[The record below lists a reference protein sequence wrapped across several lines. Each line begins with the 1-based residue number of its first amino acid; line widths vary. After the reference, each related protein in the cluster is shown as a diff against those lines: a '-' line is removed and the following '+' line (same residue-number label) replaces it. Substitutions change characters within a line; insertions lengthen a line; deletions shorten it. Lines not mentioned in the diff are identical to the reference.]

1 MIYRAASEEDIADR
15 IFVMKA
21 STKIAAALTG
31 VFALSGCLFSGND
44 GAQNISVAESFEG
57 GVNPYLWRASL
68 DTLNTL
74 PLTTADPVGGIIN
87 YDWKSFPDAQNER
100 IRATVYILDSR
111 LRADGVKVSVFRQ
124 VQDNGQW
131 TDAPVDLAT
140 SVQLEN
146 AILTRA
152 RVLKSSELS

>member
-1 MIYRAASEEDIADR
+1 MLYRTPSEEDIADR
-15 IFVMKA
+15 ILVMKA
-21 STKIAAALTG
+21 SMKIAAALAG
-31 VFALSGCLFSGND
+31 VFALSGCMFGGNSGERS
-44 GAQNISVAESFEG
+44 ISVAEQFEG

-87 YDWKSFPDAQNER
+87 YDWKSFQEAEDER

-124 VQDNGQW
+124 IQQDGVW
-131 TDAPVDLAT
+131 TDAPVDPAT
-140 SVQLEN
+140 GPQLEN